1 MRRAIRLACRGE
13 GRAAPNPLVGAVVA
27 REGRVVGEGYHV
39 FEKQDHAEVVALRDA
54 GAQSDGATLYVTLE
68 PCAHFGRTPPCV
80 ERIVESGVRQI
91 FMAVSDPNPDVTGGG
106 RERLLSQ
113 GIMVH
118 EGLCREQAVALN
130 EPYFYFAEHQRPFI
144 HLKLALTLDGMIAT
158 RSGDSKW
165 ITGERARREVQRLRY
180 RHDAVLVGVNTVLK
194 DDPSLDVRW
203 RKGNRITK
211 VVLDSQLRTSP
222 DARLFDSQDP
232 VIIFHSQEITPP
244 GSLESRAR
252 LIPVGGRPGCLD
264 WAEILDVLAR
274 DRIMGLLVEGGG
286 QVAASA
292 LRAGAVQKVS
302 FFYAPKIVGS
312 DGTPG
317 IAHLEITQ
325 LSRCLQ
331 LQRTRMRRLG
341 SDFVIEGY
349 LD

>member
-1 MRRAIRLACRGE
+1 M
-13 GRAAPNPLVGAVVA
+13 
-27 REGRVVGEGYHV
+27 
-39 FEKQDHAEVVALRDA
+39 
-54 GAQSDGATLYVTLE
+54 
-68 PCAHFGRTPPCV
+68 
-80 ERIVESGVRQI
+80 
-91 FMAVSDPNPDVTGGG
+91 
-106 RERLLSQ
+106 
-113 GIMVH
+113 
-118 EGLCREQAVALN
+118 
-130 EPYFYFAEHQRPFI
+130 
-144 HLKLALTLDGMIAT
+144 
-158 RSGDSKW
+158 
-165 ITGERARREVQRLRY
+165 
-180 RHDAVLVGVNTVLK
+180 
-194 DDPSLDVRW
+194 
-203 RKGNRITK
+203 
-211 VVLDSQLRTSP
+211 
-222 DARLFDSQDP
+222 
-232 VIIFHSQEITPP
+232 IIFHSQEITPP

>member
-165 ITGERARREVQRLRY
+165 ITGERAARGPTSSLPSRR
-180 RHDAVLVGVNTVLK
+180 
-194 DDPSLDVRW
+194 
-203 RKGNRITK
+203 RI
-211 VVLDSQLRTSP
+211 
-222 DARLFDSQDP
+222 
-232 VIIFHSQEITPP
+232 
-244 GSLESRAR
+244 
-252 LIPVGGRPGCLD
+252 
-264 WAEILDVLAR
+264 
-274 DRIMGLLVEGGG
+274 GGG
-286 QVAASA
+286 EHGTQGRSFTGCEVAQGKPDHESSPGFAA
-292 LRAGAVQKVS
+292 PNVS
-302 FFYAPKIVGS
+302 GCS
-312 DGTPG
+312 T
-317 IAHLEITQ
+317 L
-325 LSRCLQ
+325 
-331 LQRTRMRRLG
+331 
-341 SDFVIEGY
+341 
-349 LD
+349 